1 MKSFLLNTLG
11 VLGSVASIIS
21 LFGNSTILKSIGIAF
36 VFLYIVVI
44 SIFVAKRYF
53 SIKKI
58 TARIEDEYNQRI
70 QTLSEINRGFFET
83 LKNEIA
89 DVNNCSSIDIGTFEK
104 VIVTC
109 CTSLNSYFDHYL
121 GNKNSVC
128 IKRIKTETILNE
140 DVHEWDIVT
149 FGRSLSTKRH
159 RSSKDYKSCKVKE
172 NTDFEL
178 ILTGAEDYFASPNLN
193 VTVQKY
199 RDNNLLFRN
208 SRKNFLE
215 HYQSA
220 IVVPIRINMEKI
232 DPSLKQHMNYSDE
245 QHIFHVLGFLCIDS
259 MQTYDENSIP
269 FTSAVEQAIAF
280 ADAIY
285 PLLEAYLVAQLP
297 NQEEVAIP
305 CS

>member
-1 MKSFLLNTLG
+1 MKSFLLNALG
-11 VLGSVASIIS
+11 VIGSIASIVS
-21 LFGNSTILKSIGIAF
+21 LFSDNIVFKSIGIAF
-36 VFLYIVVI
+36 VLIYIVVI
-44 SIFVAKRYF
+44 SVFVAKRYF

-58 TARIEDEYNQRI
+58 TARIETEFNNRI
-70 QTLSEINRGFFET
+70 QNLSEINRGFFDT

-89 DVNNCSSIDIGTFEK
+89 DVHNCSSIDIGTFEK

-109 CTSLNSYFDHYL
+109 CTSLNNYFDHYL

-128 IKRIKTETILNE
+128 IKRIKTETILDE

-159 RSSKDYKSCKVKE
+159 RGIKDYKSCKVKE

-178 ILTGAEDYFASPNLN
+178 ILTGAEDYFASPDLN

-199 RDNNLLFRN
+199 KDNNLIFRN

-215 HYQSA
+215 HYQST
-220 IVVPIRINMEKI
+220 IVVPIRISMEKI
-232 DPSLKQHMNYSDE
+232 DASLKQHMNYSDE
-245 QHIFHVLGFLCIDS
+245 QHVFHVLGFLCIDS
-259 MQTYDENSIP
+259 MQTYEENSIP
-269 FTSAVEQAIAF
+269 FASAVEQAIAF

-297 NQEEVAIP
+297 SQEELTTP